1 MKEAVFLGDVL
12 KAIRQFPEDARR
24 MAGRQIRRVQQGQ
37 EPVDWKPVPA
47 IGPNVKEIR
56 IRESGGAFRV
66 IYQATTADVVV
77 VIGAFR
83 KKTQKTPQHEI
94 QKARARLGA
103 FLRRGSKP

>member
-1 MKEAVFLGDVL
+1 MCSRLFVN
-12 KAIRQFPEDARR
+12 FPRTRDDGR
-24 MAGRQIRRVQQGQ
+24 RQIRRVQQGQ

-66 IYQATTADVVV
+66 IYQATMADVVV